1 MSSLA
6 ELQISLIMQGFWLLG
21 HVTVQARLGT
31 LSCMQPQKKW
41 KASFSWH
48 SQVPFFAC
56 ILSTLTKDLK
66 HWWRVANSLGSRICN
81 SESPQ
86 VLTYYKNK
94 TMVKYATIAAI
105 YIDNKVDAVAVS
117 LGLLFGREG

>member
-1 MSSLA
+1 M
-6 ELQISLIMQGFWLLG
+6 
-21 HVTVQARLGT
+21 
-31 LSCMQPQKKW
+31 
-41 KASFSWH
+41 
-48 SQVPFFAC
+48 
-56 ILSTLTKDLK
+56 
-66 HWWRVANSLGSRICN
+66 CN

-105 YIDNKVDAVAVS
+105 YIDNKVDAVTVS